1 MYSLTLH
8 YDSST
13 TAYMQDINTFTFATE
28 LLLRGVYTEQP
39 NDNTLLFWSESD
51 RTYAVLQ
58 YQGSAVLEQS

>member
-1 MYSLTLH
+1 
-8 YDSST
+8 
-13 TAYMQDINTFTFATE
+13 MQDINTFTFATE